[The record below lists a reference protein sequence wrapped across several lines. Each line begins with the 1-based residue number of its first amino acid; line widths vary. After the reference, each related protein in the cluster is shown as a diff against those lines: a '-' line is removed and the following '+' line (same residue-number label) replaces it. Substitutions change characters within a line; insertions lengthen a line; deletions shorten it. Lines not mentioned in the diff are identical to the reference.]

1 MWTELQHLFS
11 FIVLL
16 DIKYIMNEA
25 ELIEQILAGNENA
38 FRYLVS
44 ANQRLVLHIVGRIIK
59 RQEDVED
66 ICQEVFMKVFGQIRK
81 FRGNS
86 RLSTW
91 IATIAYN
98 TSITHVRSKS
108 RKNEYAMDEELIRQF
123 EKSDEGL
130 GQKNLEKAEAQ
141 KLLLDMIEKL
151 PLNYRT
157 VITLFHLE
165 EFSYKEIE
173 EITGMPEGT
182 IKSYLSRARK
192 LLKEK
197 LEVLVLNEKT
207 NIFVNYAD

>member
-1 MWTELQHLFS
+1 
-11 FIVLL
+11 
-16 DIKYIMNEA
+16 MNEA

-44 ANQRLVLHIVGRIIK
+44 ANQRLVLHIVGRII
-59 RQEDVED
+59 RQQEDVED
-66 ICQEVFMKVFGQIRK
+66 ICQEVFMKVFGQISK

-98 TSITHVRSKS
+98 TSISHVRSKN
-108 RKNEYAMDEELIRQF
+108 RKNEFTMEEELIWQF
-123 EKSDEGL
+123 EKCDEKTA
-130 GQKNLEKAEAQ
+130 QKKLELAEANQ
-141 KLLLDMIEKL
+141 LLLDMIEKL
-151 PLNYRT
+151 PVNYRT

-182 IKSYLSRARK
+182 VKSYLSRARK
-192 LLKEK
+192 LLKQK
-197 LEVLVLNEKT
+197 LEVVVLNEKT
-207 NIFVNYAD
+207 NIFVNYEN